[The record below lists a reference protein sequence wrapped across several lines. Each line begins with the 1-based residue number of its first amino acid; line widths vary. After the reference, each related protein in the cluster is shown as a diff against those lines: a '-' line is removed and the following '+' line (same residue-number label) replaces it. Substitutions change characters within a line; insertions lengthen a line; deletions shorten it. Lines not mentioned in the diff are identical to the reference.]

1 MNLADLL
8 ESTGHPVAYRLFKKP
23 QKPPFI
29 VYYREDDENISSDH
43 KVHGKFRNYTVE
55 LYTDKKD
62 TAAEQTV
69 EAVLETIDPGYTT
82 DETYIESEELYQVV
96 YSLKTTERR

>member
-1 MNLADLL
+1 MLLSDLL
-8 ESTGHPVAYRLFKKP
+8 ESTGYPVAYREFKKP
-23 QKPPFI
+23 PALPYI
-29 VYYREDDENISSDH
+29 VYYRDNDENISSDH
-43 KVHGKFRNYTVE
+43 KVHGKFRYYTVE

-62 TAAEQTV
+62 LTAEQAV